1 MRDYEIMHDE
11 LVKRLDRIISIL
23 ETLSSHI
30 ERSKRRPE
38 YVDTTTHGKWTIEKG
53 MEADPNC
60 LCNIDK
66 SVCPKHPAR

>member
-53 MEADPNC
+53 MEAEQ
-60 LCNIDK
+60 
-66 SVCPKHPAR
+66 